1 MTHKLFLKLCLI
13 IATSLVI
20 VFYFLNLLTSKTEEG
35 MSYLSLEDKQTLISW
50 GAHAEQLHLSGDK
63 IALDDWLAALQKQE
77 NTWMVVAAFSIEN
90 IAGETLKSEYY
101 QGYNLGRNVDWKI
114 HLYFD
119 RNPVMQMPFSDK
131 KTSLLIYLPSRMRPG
146 AYWQYTQVTLQI
158 IIPAILLIFL
168 SYLLYRY
175 IMTPLIQLKTATRDF
190 SKGNFT
196 VSAKKMMGERNDE
209 FSELAITFDQM
220 AARIGEQ
227 ITSQRQ
233 LIADL
238 SHELRTPLTRLDI
251 ALNNENSLLNPSKNI
266 ERIDRESKQ
275 IRKLVEDTLSLAWLE
290 NEQPELQQ
298 EALELIDLL
307 DVLIEDAKFE
317 FPDRDISCQLPDSA
331 LIENS
336 SHRAAGQALENVLRN
351 ALRYTPKGKKVSV
364 SVVEKSDLFQVNI
377 IDQGPGVPEQYLET
391 IFKPFFRVDSSRA
404 ANSDS
409 FGLGLALA
417 KRQLA
422 AIRATIKS
430 KNIEPEGL
438 CMTISF
444 PKE

>member
-1 MTHKLFLKLCLI
+1 MTNKLFLKLCLI
-13 IATSLVI
+13 IATSIVI
-20 VFYFLNLLTSKTEEG
+20 LFYLLNILTLKTEEG
-35 MSYLSLEDKQTLISW
+35 MSFLAEEDKKTLTKW
-50 GAHAEQLHLSGDK
+50 GIKAEKLFVSGDSD
-63 IALDDWLAALQKQE
+63 ALEQWLTQLQKQE
-77 NTWMVVAAFSIEN
+77 NTWMVVAAFDIEN

-101 QGYNLGRNVDWKI
+101 QGYNLGRSIDWKI

-119 RNPVMQMPFSDK
+119 RNPVMQMQFSDK
-131 KTSLLIYLPSRMRPG
+131 KTSLLVYLPDRMRPG
-146 AYWQYTQVTLQI
+146 AYWRYMQVTLQI
-158 IIPAILLIFL
+158 ILPAILLILL

-175 IMTPLIQLKTATRDF
+175 IMAPLIQLKKATRDF
-190 SKGNFT
+190 SRGHFG
-196 VSAKKMMGERNDE
+196 VSAKKMIGKRNDE
-209 FSELAITFDQM
+209 FSELAVTFDQM

-251 ALNNENSLLNPSKNI
+251 ALDKENNLLNPSENI
-266 ERIDRESKQ
+266 DRIDRESKQ

-298 EALELIDLL
+298 ESLELIDLL
-307 DVLIEDAKFE
+307 DVLIDDAKFE
-317 FPDRDISCQLPDSA
+317 FPDRAIDCQLPDSA
-331 LIENS
+331 LIANS

-364 SVVEKSDLFQVNI
+364 SVLENESSFQVNI
-377 IDQGPGVPEQYLET
+377 LDQGPGVPEQYLDT
-391 IFKPFFRVDSSRA
+391 IFKPFFRIDSSRA

-422 AIRATIKS
+422 TIKAS
-430 KNIEPEGL
+430 ITASNRLPEGL
-438 CMTISF
+438 CMTVDF
-444 PKE
+444 PKK